1 MFLLITGILIFGS
14 VLTIRAVG
22 HELELARMKA
32 DFVSTVSHE
41 FKSPLTSIRQ
51 IAEMLHAGR
60 VPSDERRQKYYDV
73 LLQQSE
79 RLSLLTENVL
89 NFAKMEEGR
98 KEYIFENTDIA
109 PMIQDIVSVFQER
122 IRHEGIEIDLTME
135 ESLAPILADRPALA
149 QAVNNLIDNAVKYSC
164 ESKKVNVSAIVEE
177 RNLVLSV
184 QDFGIGIKSDEIDKV
199 FDRFFR
205 GGDELTRTVKGSG
218 LGLTLVKQIVAAHN
232 GDVSL
237 QSDMGQGSTF
247 TIRIPIPE
255 EEDACN
261 G

>member
-1 MFLLITGILIFGS
+1 MFLLIAGILIFGS

-60 VPSDERRQKYYDV
+60 VPSDERRQQYYDV

-79 RLSLLTENVL
+79 RLSQLTENVL

-98 KEYIFENTDIA
+98 KKFIFEETDIA
-109 PMIQDIVSVFQER
+109 PMMQDIVSAFQER
-122 IRHEGIEIDLTME
+122 IRHDGIEIELSME
-135 ESLAPILADRPALA
+135 ESLAPIQADRSALA
-149 QAVNNLIDNAVKYSC
+149 QAINNLIDNAVKYSGD
-164 ESKKVNVSAIVEE
+164 SKRVEVSAFVEE
-177 RNLVLSV
+177 QSLLLSV

-218 LGLTLVKQIVAAHN
+218 LGLALVKQIVNAHN
-232 GDVSL
+232 GDVFV
-237 QSDMGQGSTF
+237 QSEIGQGSKF
-247 TIRIPIPE
+247 TIRLPTPE
-255 EEDACN
+255 EEDTGN